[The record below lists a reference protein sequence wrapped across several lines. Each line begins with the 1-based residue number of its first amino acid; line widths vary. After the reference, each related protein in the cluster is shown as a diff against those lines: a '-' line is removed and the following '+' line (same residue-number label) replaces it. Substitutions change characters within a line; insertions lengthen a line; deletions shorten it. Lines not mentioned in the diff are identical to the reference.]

1 LKQSVSTQ
9 EQTQLPQLEQ
19 TQTIGM
25 ERTII
30 FSPETLLALMQHYT
44 EDCADRI
51 PLDSEIVSLGVN
63 AALQRM
69 IGILVQSDSWEGGV
83 SSGRDGKIGMLSPLH
98 FRYEGGK
105 VLLWGGKNQ
114 ELAWTR
120 EENRFE

>member
-1 LKQSVSTQ
+1 MPRV
-9 EQTQLPQLEQ
+9 EQTE
-19 TQTIGM
+19 TVGM
-25 ERTII
+25 ERRII

-44 EDCADRI
+44 EDCEDRI

-69 IGILVQSDSWEGGV
+69 IGILVQSDSWEGGTTH
-83 SSGRDGKIGMLSPLH
+83 GRDGKIGMLSPLH

-114 ELAWTR
+114 ELSWTR
-120 EENRFE
+120 EENRFD